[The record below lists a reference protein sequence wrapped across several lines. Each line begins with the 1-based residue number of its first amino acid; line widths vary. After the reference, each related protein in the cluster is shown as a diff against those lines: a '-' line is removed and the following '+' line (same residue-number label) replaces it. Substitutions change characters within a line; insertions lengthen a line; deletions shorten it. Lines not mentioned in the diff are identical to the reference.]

1 MLASGDQYLAFARY
15 DSKLALVCVLSRAE
29 TNTTVSISNSM
40 LCLSELVESM
50 GGDVGIG
57 SEHMQVDLGPFESM
71 LFVAKR

>member
-1 MLASGDQYLAFARY
+1 M
-15 DSKLALVCVLSRAE
+15 CVLSRAE
-29 TNTTVSISNSM
+29 TSTTVSISNSM